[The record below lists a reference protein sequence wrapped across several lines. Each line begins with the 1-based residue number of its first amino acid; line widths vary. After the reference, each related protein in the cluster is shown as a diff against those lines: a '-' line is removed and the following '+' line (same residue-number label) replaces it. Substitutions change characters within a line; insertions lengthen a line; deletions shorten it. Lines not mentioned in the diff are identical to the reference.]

1 MPDENKEPQPFGW
14 YRKLTLK
21 FADETR
27 ATVFIERRP
36 TGTHVPAVS
45 PPAPWTKLGFNK
57 CPCCPLPGERG
68 YCPAAVSL
76 QTTLDQF
83 RYRTSTETVTAT
95 AVDEAGLE
103 QTVTAPLAA
112 IGAIMVQLAVL
123 SSQCPV
129 GRKLKP
135 YLKGLPPFADYNELL
150 QHVLKG
156 LFGAKDGAAEGAR
169 KDIEEVVRPL
179 HEVLVYLQRRLR
191 GGDEPHQDV
200 IPNSIVRVDAWAQL
214 MRMEAERL
222 NGELAA
228 KLEWE
233 KKPAA

>member
-1 MPDENKEPQPFGW
+1 MPGETKDPQPFGW

-27 ATVFIERRP
+27 ATMFIERRP

-68 YCPAAVSL
+68 YCPAAISL
-76 QTTLDQF
+76 QTTLDQL
-83 RYRTSTETVTAT
+83 RYRSSTETVTAI
-95 AVDEAGLE
+95 AVDESGRE

-112 IGAIMVQLAVL
+112 IGAILVQLAVL
-123 SSQCPV
+123 SSECPV

-135 YLKGLPPFADYNELL
+135 HLKGLPPFADYNELL

-156 LFGAKDGAAEGAR
+156 LFRTDDAAGEGAR
-169 KDIEEVVRPL
+169 QDIEEKVKPL

-191 GGDEPHQDV
+191 GGDEPQHDV

-214 MRMEAERL
+214 LGMQAKAL
-222 NGELAA
+222 NEELTA
-228 KLEWE
+228 KLDADP
-233 KKPAA
+233 KKP